1 MNSMDKI
8 VRKKFLAQTVYDD
21 LGTVKSILDD
31 SEETLKELGLPEED
45 LGNLYEVQDILYGFQ
60 VFIENTHGVE

>member
-1 MNSMDKI
+1 MNSMNKI

-21 LGTVKSILDD
+21 LGTARSILDD

-45 LGNLYEVQDILYGFQ
+45 LGNLCEVQDILYGFQ

>member
-1 MNSMDKI
+1 MDKI

>member
-1 MNSMDKI
+1 M
-8 VRKKFLAQTVYDD
+8 RKKFLAQTVYDD